1 MTKDEELA
9 KISKD
14 LMLQEPFYGL
24 FLLMLNKEW
33 TKRVPTAGVMI
44 SGINYKLLINEEF
57 WASLA
62 KEHKQGLLKH
72 ELLHIAFYHLT
83 SFENLIDRKLA
94 NIAKD
99 LEINQYIDSAK
110 LPPGGMTLDLFPE
123 LNLDA
128 RAGSI
133 YYYEKL
139 QQGAQNGSCPN
150 LDKVIEAMGEGNITV
165 TLSDADGDDTEC
177 NIPGHDT
184 WEEGD
189 NGGKPMSETTKRL
202 MESQTKHLLNEL
214 AEQVAK
220 SRGTL
225 PGEIQ
230 TILDKINL
238 IEPPKF
244 DWRGYLRRFTTGSI
258 KSYTKLTRSRPN
270 RRLEG
275 LPAIKIKPKKHVL
288 VAIDTSGSVSN
299 GELVEF
305 MQEINHIYKTGSM
318 VTVVHADTAIAW
330 MGPFDPKADWKVHG
344 RGGTDFTPVV
354 DYYNENLRKYTC
366 LIYLTD
372 GEAPAPENKPKGRT
386 LWVLSERSSMVDHL
400 TGGPTIQLN

>member
-33 TKRVPTAGVMI
+33 TKKVPTAGVMI
-44 SGINYKLLINEEF
+44 SGINYKLAINEDF
-57 WASLA
+57 WSSLV

-72 ELLHIAFYHLT
+72 ELLHIAFYHLV
-83 SFENLIDRKLA
+83 SFEHLTNHDLA
-94 NIAKD
+94 NIAMD
-99 LEINQYIDSAK
+99 LEINQYIDAAK
-110 LPPGGMTLDLFPE
+110 LPPGGQTLDLYPE
-123 LNLDA
+123 LDLKPKEGTIA
-128 RAGSI
+128 
-133 YYYEKL
+133 YYEKL
-139 QQGAQNGSCPN
+139 MKGAQNKSCPN
-150 LDKVIEAMGEGNITV
+150 LNKMLEGIGSGQMVVILDDGNGGETEVKCPNHDMWGEGGK
-165 TLSDADGDDTEC
+165 D
-177 NIPGHDT
+177 
-184 WEEGD
+184 
-189 NGGKPMSETTKRL
+189 GKPISETTKRL

-214 AEQVAK
+214 ADQVSK
-220 SRGTL
+220 SRGTV

-230 TILDKINL
+230 TILDKINT

-299 GELVEF
+299 DELVEF

-330 MGPFDPKADWKVHG
+330 IGPFDPKADWKVHG
-344 RGGTDFTPVV
+344 RGGKF
-354 DYYNENLRKYTC
+354 C
-366 LIYLTD
+366 
-372 GEAPAPENKPKGRT
+372 AT
-386 LWVLSERSSMVDHL
+386 LCGNV
-400 TGGPTIQLN
+400 